1 MSYNNIIYEVED
13 RIAIVTINRPKVL
26 NAMNSETNREL
37 KAAAIAVSEDD
48 SVAGMIVTGEGDK
61 AFMAGA
67 DINELAES
75 SMLSGRE
82 ISYSGQETL
91 TVFELMG
98 KPVIAAINGYA
109 MGGGFELALGC
120 HIRIASENAKMGAP
134 EVGLGIMP
142 GFGGT
147 QRLPRLIGTARALE
161 LILTG
166 KTISATEAE
175 KLGIVNKVVP
185 EGEALNAAK
194 EMMKEIIS
202 NAPIAIKMCIEAV
215 QRGMNMS
222 LEEGLGIESDRF
234 GILCATEDMKEGMNA
249 FLEKREANFK
259 GR

>member
-1 MSYNNIIYEVED
+1 MSYNNIKYEVDD
-13 RIAIVTINRPKVL
+13 RIAVVTVNRPEVL
-26 NAMNSETNREL
+26 NAMNAETNAEL
-37 KAAAIAVSEDD
+37 KAAAIAVSKDE

-67 DINELAES
+67 DINELAKASILE
-75 SMLSGRE
+75 GRE
-82 ISYSGQETL
+82 TSISGQDTL

-109 MGGGFELALGC
+109 LGGGFELALGC
-120 HIRIASENAKMGAP
+120 HIRIASENANLGAP

-166 KTISATEAE
+166 KIITAKEAE
-175 KLGIVNKVVP
+175 RLGIVNKVVP

-222 LEEGLGIESDRF
+222 LEEGLAIESDRF
-234 GILCATEDMKEGMNA
+234 GILCGTKDMKEGMNA
-249 FLEKREANFK
+249 FLEKIDAKFI